1 MLQKPTLNLFLKTLK
16 KDLIRKYCIM
26 GLFGLIMLGQLIFN
40 KELDSISLALFVF
53 FTADANSEDRLIKA
67 LKLLTE
73 NSAPQSEPETVE
85 TVTS

>member
-1 MLQKPTLNLFLKTLK
+1 MSQKPTLNLFLKTLK
-16 KDLIRKYCIM
+16 KDLIRKYCTM

-40 KELDSISLALFVF
+40 KELDSISLALFVL

-67 LKLLTE
+67 LKLLTG
-73 NSAPQSEPETVE
+73 NSAPQPEPETVE

>member
-1 MLQKPTLNLFLKTLK
+1 MSQKPTLGLFLKTLK

-26 GLFGLIMLGQLIFN
+26 GLFGLILLAQFIFN
-40 KELDSISLALFVF
+40 RELDSISLAMLVL

-73 NSAPQSEPETVE
+73 KPTPQSEPETME
-85 TVTS
+85 TVIS